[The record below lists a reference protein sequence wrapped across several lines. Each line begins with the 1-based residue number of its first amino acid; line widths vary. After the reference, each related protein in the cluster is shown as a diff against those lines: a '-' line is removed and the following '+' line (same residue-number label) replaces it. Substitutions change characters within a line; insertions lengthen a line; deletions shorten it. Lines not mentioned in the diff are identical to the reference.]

1 MMSVIE
7 NNFWVKWGLELGQV
21 SLAPAHK
28 NGKNQLKP
36 KSGQKFFPPAALRA
50 ALFTKKH
57 IRSLHLLG
65 AGPIDKRCG

>member
-7 NNFWVKWGLELGQV
+7 NNFWVKWGLELGHV

-36 KSGQKFFPPAALRA
+36 KSGQNFFPPLAGKACSAARRA
-50 ALFTKKH
+50 
-57 IRSLHLLG
+57 IY
-65 AGPIDKRCG
+65 